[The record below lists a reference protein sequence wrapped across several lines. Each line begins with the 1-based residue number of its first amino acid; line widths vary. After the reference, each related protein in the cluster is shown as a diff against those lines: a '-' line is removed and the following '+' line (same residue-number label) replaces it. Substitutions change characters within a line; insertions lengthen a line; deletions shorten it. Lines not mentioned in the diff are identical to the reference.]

1 MTPFSDFL
9 FEFNDFSCLKMHCIK
24 MIFFMRLDKSHISRT
39 QTRKIENNQI
49 WNLVGECSKEIS
61 ETPLAEL
68 CATCIDYISNR
79 ILAKVYNL

>member
-1 MTPFSDFL
+1 MHSHYFRNIQIALKKVSLSMTPFSDFL

-49 WNLVGECSKEIS
+49 WI
-61 ETPLAEL
+61 
-68 CATCIDYISNR
+68 
-79 ILAKVYNL
+79 